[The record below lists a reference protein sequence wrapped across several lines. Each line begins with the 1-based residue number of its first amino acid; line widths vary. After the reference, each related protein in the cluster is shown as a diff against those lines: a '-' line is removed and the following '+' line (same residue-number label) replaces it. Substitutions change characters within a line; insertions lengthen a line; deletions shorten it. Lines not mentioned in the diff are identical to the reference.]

1 MKINFAQFKYK
12 IRSWQFISSA
22 IIIVLLVA
30 LTIVGL
36 MLLKDYNL
44 GAMMATVIPHNEE
57 PSSSV
62 GIGRLSVESEDDLVQ
77 LEGDLVWEAPEA
89 GPSELEEIDDV
100 PTPGRFVDQDAY
112 REQAATG
119 EGLTHL
125 ARRAL
130 SKYLED
136 AGEDLLPAERIYAE
150 DYIQLR
156 IPMGGMR
163 WLEVGQE
170 IEINRTLIEEA
181 VQKTSQ
187 LTSDQLNNLQF
198 YANQV
203 F

>member
-1 MKINFAQFKYK
+1 MKINFAQFKYQ

-22 IIIVLLVA
+22 IIVVLLIA

-36 MLLKDYNL
+36 MLLKDYEL
-44 GAMMATVIPHNEE
+44 GATMATIVPRNEK
-57 PSSSV
+57 PIA
-62 GIGRLSVESEDDLVQ
+62 GIGIGWPPIESGGDLVQ
-77 LEGDLVWEAPEA
+77 SEGGLVWEAPEV
-89 GPSELEEIDDV
+89 GPSEPEK
-100 PTPGRFVDQDAY
+100 VDHVSAPRESVNKDIY
-112 REQAATG
+112 REQAAAG

-130 SKYLED
+130 SQYLQD
-136 AGEDLLPAERIYAE
+136 KGEDLSPAKKIYAE
-150 DYIQLR
+150 DYIQLK
-156 IPMGGMR
+156 IPLGGMR

-181 VQKTSQ
+181 IQKTSQ
-187 LTSDQLNNLQF
+187 LTSDQLINLEF